1 MTFDCSRKNLKKLSE
16 ESREHMQMCKFNY
29 GDVKYII
36 VDTEDE
42 REILLNDIR
51 KMVGQE
57 APEDE
62 IRLLCSKIV
71 TCDFI
76 KEDI

>member
-1 MTFDCSRKNLKKLSE
+1 
-16 ESREHMQMCKFNY
+16 MCKFNY

-36 VDTEDE
+36 VNTEDE
-42 REILLNDIR
+42 REFLLNDIR

-57 APEDE
+57 ASEDE